1 MAGGLDEQVD
11 EKVLHAAFVPF
22 GEVVD
27 INMPLDYES
36 GTGKNILFVDYI

>member
-36 GTGKNILFVDYI
+36 GRPFWHIEFIC